1 MYTGMTVYGMFLD
14 VSVLGM
20 PKKKTQT
27 SKLWTKNERE
37 LVNYIRICHELTF
50 LVHADMTFVS

>member
-20 PKKKTQT
+20 PKKKAQT
-27 SKLWTKNERE
+27 SHLNRYATS
-37 LVNYIRICHELTF
+37 L
-50 LVHADMTFVS
+50 